1 MAGGP
6 FASCRVSCAWKRK
19 LVNLPFRFQSCA
31 AVRMV
36 GEWNSGVSDLLRCG
50 FSLNHWRVSGLV
62 MCVRGCGD
70 VAVSVVVVYGSSEAA
85 QSLPLNLLPLLGYS
99 LRSFVELCRLKLS
112 IVKGLLVSTS
122 VGIWCCGCCAA
133 GSAGYRAFF
142 KGPCSLTLFYT
153 AFELNDREDYKS

>member
-19 LVNLPFRFQSCA
+19 LVHLPFRFQSCA

-62 MCVRGCGD
+62 MCVRGCSD

-85 QSLPLNLLPLLGYS
+85 QSLPLNLLPLLVYS
-99 LRSFVELCRLKLS
+99 LKAFWSQHLWV
-112 IVKGLLVSTS
+112 
-122 VGIWCCGCCAA
+122 IWCCGCYAA

>member
-1 MAGGP
+1 M
-6 FASCRVSCAWKRK
+6 
-19 LVNLPFRFQSCA
+19 
-31 AVRMV
+31 
-36 GEWNSGVSDLLRCG
+36 LRCG

-112 IVKGLLVSTS
+112 IVCDLDV
-122 VGIWCCGCCAA
+122 
-133 GSAGYRAFF
+133 
-142 KGPCSLTLFYT
+142 
-153 AFELNDREDYKS
+153 REIVLCH